1 MLGMGYNWQALAVK
15 PLVDADTG
23 DTEKLLVDLRT
34 AAQPRSKTGAS
45 PCTEAAGSW
54 HYCRVLRSGCK
65 TKWADAGT
73 SSQPAQRRNRPVS
86 RGGEE
91 ETCSAPLAGAKV
103 SRGQHLAA
111 HWDAMI
117 MSLVKMDSLQKR
129 QVLADRLGRSLRRT
143 KSSRRMIEEGSGG
156 VTCHSRIEG
165 VVNSGGCTMGR
176 PSGLEYAPERWMG
189 APAFRY

>member
-1 MLGMGYNWQALAVK
+1 MEYNCQALAVK

-23 DTEKLLVDLRT
+23 DTERLLVDLRT
-34 AAQPRSKTGAS
+34 TAQPRSKTGAS

-54 HYCRVLRSGCK
+54 HYCRVPRSGYR
-65 TKWADAGT
+65 TNWADAGT
-73 SSQPAQRRNRPVS
+73 SSQPAERRDRQAS

-91 ETCSAPLAGAKV
+91 ERCSAPLARAKV
-103 SRGQHLAA
+103 SRAQHLAA
-111 HWDAMI
+111 HWDAMT

-129 QVLADRLGRSLRRT
+129 QALADRLGRSLRRT
-143 KSSRRMIEEGSGG
+143 KSSRRMIGEGSDG
-156 VTCHSRIEG
+156 VTCHSRIEA

-176 PSGLEYAPERWMG
+176 RSGLEYAPERWMG